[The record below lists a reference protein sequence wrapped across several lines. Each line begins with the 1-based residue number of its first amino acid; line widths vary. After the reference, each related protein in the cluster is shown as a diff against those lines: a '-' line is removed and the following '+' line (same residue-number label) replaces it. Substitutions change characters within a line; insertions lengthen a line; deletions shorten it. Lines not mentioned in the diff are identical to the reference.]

1 MCVFQRQHIVTTPL
15 FLNLTFNLHVKIVIR
30 MSEQSSHDIAQFIFG
45 NPIISTEPYYD
56 LFTRFRTYCLTLCYR
71 VYSIKHFF
79 KESEYSWPI
88 NVTTQNQTRE
98 ESINVIKATDLG
110 DLRTVSARKRLRRT
124 DRKKCRFRDKKGP
137 VAVASQNMVEASRAR

>member
-1 MCVFQRQHIVTTPL
+1 
-15 FLNLTFNLHVKIVIR
+15 

-79 KESEYSWPI
+79 LK
-88 NVTTQNQTRE
+88 
-98 ESINVIKATDLG
+98 
-110 DLRTVSARKRLRRT
+110 
-124 DRKKCRFRDKKGP
+124 
-137 VAVASQNMVEASRAR
+137 SQNTAGP